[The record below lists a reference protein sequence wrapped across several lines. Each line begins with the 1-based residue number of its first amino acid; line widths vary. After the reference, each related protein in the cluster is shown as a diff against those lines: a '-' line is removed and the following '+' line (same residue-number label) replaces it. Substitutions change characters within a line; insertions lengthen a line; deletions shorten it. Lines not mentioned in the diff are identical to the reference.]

1 MHLKLI
7 FRDQITT
14 IEFKMKNIIYAEEN
28 KLRIDEL
35 LHLYNDAGWTAY
47 TNQAEKLPLAI
58 QQSLCV
64 FTARCNNELVGL
76 IRAVGDGLTIVFI
89 QDILV
94 LKAFQRKKIG
104 TALMQLLLKKYSSV
118 RQKSLLTDNTIKN
131 RKFYESFSFT
141 ACEKVNT
148 VAFYR
153 DELEQK

>member
-1 MHLKLI
+1 MNNIVYTEESKLSV
-7 FRDQITT
+7 
-14 IEFKMKNIIYAEEN
+14 
-28 KLRIDEL
+28 DEL
-35 LHLYNDAGWTAY
+35 LQLYNDAGWTAY
-47 TNQAEKLPLAI
+47 TNQAKKLPLAI

-64 FTARCNNELVGL
+64 FTARYNNDLVGL

-118 RQKSLLTDNTIKN
+118 RQKSLLTDDTIKN
-131 RKFYESFSFT
+131 RKFYESLGFT
-141 ACEKVNT
+141 ACEKANT
-148 VAFYR
+148 MAFYR